1 DIPNGHIEGRD
12 GVMGM
17 GMGMG
22 MGNGGWG
29 EWGSAEPCSAD
40 CVAAAALAEH
50 GSALHMR
57 MHGAAP
63 EHMARAF

>member
-1 DIPNGHIEGRD
+1 MSRGPDDIPNGHIEGRD

-50 GSALHMR
+50 DEAALKDYGMTVD
-57 MHGAAP
+57 
-63 EHMARAF
+63 